1 MLLSYS
7 RNMANAEC
15 VDVLHSYWRDPM
27 RFTFALIGAVALA
40 GVTSAA
46 SARDYISIA
55 GSSTVL
61 PFATIVAEQLGNNPS
76 FKTPVV
82 ESGGS
87 SVGKK
92 GVCEGIGTEFIDIG
106 NASSRMKEKE
116 LAYCDANGV
125 DLTEIKVGYDGIV
138 VANSKEGTPLVI
150 SKAELGMAL
159 TAEVPACADG
169 STNMNCDS
177 WIPNPFM
184 KWSDINP
191 ELPDIAIRV
200 YGPPTT
206 SGTRASYAEM
216 VNQKGYCG
224 KEAMAKKASA
234 ARGDKKGK
242 KCRAM
247 RTDGAYIEAG
257 EQDNLIVQKLQ
268 EDPSAYGI
276 FGFSYLD
283 QNSDTLQGA
292 VISGTNPTFDE
303 IANGTYS
310 VSRAL
315 YFYVKHAHVGVV
327 PGINEYMAEWVKH
340 WGEDGALS
348 DAGMIPMPQEER
360 AKFLAAMNDLPKLTA
375 DMLK

>member
-1 MLLSYS
+1 
-7 RNMANAEC
+7 
-15 VDVLHSYWRDPM
+15 M
-27 RFTFALIGAVALA
+27 RFERLIITATIFAGITTVA
-40 GVTSAA
+40 T
-46 SARDYISIA
+46 ARDYLSIA

-61 PFATIVAEQLGNNPS
+61 PFATIIAEQMGNNPN

-106 NASSRMKEKE
+106 NASSRMKTKE
-116 LAYCDANGV
+116 LEFCDANGV
-125 DLTEIKVGYDGIV
+125 KLTEIKVGYDGIV
-138 VANSKEGTPLVI
+138 VASSKQGEQLII
-150 SKAELGMAL
+150 SKSDLGKAL
-159 TAEVPACADG
+159 TAEIPQADG
-169 STNMNCDS
+169 S
-177 WIPNPFM
+177 WIPNPY
-184 KWSDINP
+184 KNWNEINSA
-191 ELPDIAIRV
+191 LPNLPIRV

-216 VNQKGYCG
+216 VNQKGYCA
-224 KEAMAKKASA
+224 KDPEAKAASA

-268 EDPSAYGI
+268 EDPKSYGV

-283 QNSDTLQGA
+283 QNTDTLQGA
-292 VISGTNPTFDE
+292 IISDTAPTFE
-303 IANGTYS
+303 NIASGNYS

-315 YFYVKHAHVGVV
+315 YFYVKHAHVAVV
-327 PGINEYMAEWVKH
+327 PGIDEYMVEWTKH
-340 WGEDGALS
+340 WGDDGALA
-348 DAGMIPMPQEER
+348 DAGMIPMPVAER
-360 AKFLAAMNDLPKLTA
+360 EKFQSAMSDLPILTA
-375 DMLK
+375 DMLR